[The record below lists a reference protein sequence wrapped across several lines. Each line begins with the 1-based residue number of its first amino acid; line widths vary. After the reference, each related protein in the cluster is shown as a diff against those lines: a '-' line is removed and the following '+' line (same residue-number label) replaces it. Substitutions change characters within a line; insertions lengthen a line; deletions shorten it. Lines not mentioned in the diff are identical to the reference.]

1 MGTRFTRWR
10 FLTALSAGAA
20 YLALTNTV
28 GSRPRLRLLPHQLHR
43 HRARRQPAPPCPKY
57 LDRIQGRAQQ
67 RRGLVA
73 TRREEERLRDGSW
86 YQDHLPARGPPPES
100 RHHHHRGNGAHP
112 KEYDRSRGIVVELDK
127 QKMSTKLLRE
137 YTAPEKTLAT
147 SQGNMQLLPNS
158 NVFVGWA
165 VNRLFPSSPVKASC
179 S

>member
-1 MGTRFTRWR
+1 V
-10 FLTALSAGAA
+10 AQ
-20 YLALTNTV
+20 
-28 GSRPRLRLLPHQLHR
+28 P
-43 HRARRQPAPPCPKY
+43 RARRHRGILHRAAEDLDY
-57 LDRIQGRAQQ
+57 LYDYFHINSIDVEPDGNLLLCARNTWSVYKVERNSSEVLWQLGGKKSDFEMGPGTQSTYQHDA
-67 RRGLVA
+67 RRQ
-73 TRREEERLRDGSW
+73 RDGTITILDNS
-86 YQDHLPARGPPPES
+86 
-100 RHHHHRGNGAHP
+100 AHP
-112 KEYDRSRGIVVELDK
+112 KVHDRSRGIVVELDE